1 MKPSGASLL
10 AVLLFVFAIIAA
22 IALSGGGAGLA
33 TWLAG
38 SGIQYLALLAIVIG
52 ALFGALWLVGRMG
65 RNRRR

>member
-1 MKPSGASLL
+1 MRKSGAALL
-10 AVLLFVFAIIAA
+10 AVLVAVLFV
-22 IALSGGGAGLA
+22 IALIALGGGGAGLA

-38 SGIQYLALLAIVIG
+38 SGIQYIVLLAIVFG